1 MRLSCTLAAASAA
14 GALLA
19 AITVAGG
26 AAAQDYKGKQ
36 IKVIVGF
43 SPGGGYDAYGRLL
56 ARHFGPFIPGKP
68 SVIVQNMPGASSMK
82 AVKFLDAGAP
92 QDGTAMTIFN
102 PGLITQSMTNPK
114 KVSVDFM
121 KLRFVGSASSDIRL
135 CYYWHATGIKT
146 LDDVFKRP
154 QIVMGATAIGSSS
167 YINGALL
174 RNMFGA
180 KIKHVLGY
188 PGSAEQR
195 IAIERGELDGD
206 CGAWG
211 STPGNWIKN
220 KQINPVVRFSKVSA
234 PDMPDMPHVMDIAK
248 TPEQKQILSLIL
260 APSEIGRPFV
270 MSAKVPAER
279 LAALRKAFM
288 EMVKDKA
295 FLAEADKGKR
305 EIIGPMSGEEAEA
318 AIKAIY
324 ATPRDV
330 IAKVGD
336 MIK

>member
-1 MRLSCTLAAASAA
+1 MSLPRMIAAASAIA
-14 GALLA
+14 VLA
-19 AITVAGG
+19 APLAGVAT
-26 AAAQDYKGKQ
+26 AQEFKGKQ
-36 IKVIVGF
+36 MKVIVGF

-56 ARHFGPFIPGKP
+56 ARHIGNFIPGKP
-68 SVIVQNMPGASSMK
+68 GVIVQNMPGASSMK
-82 AVKFLDAGAP
+82 AVKFLDAGAAV
-92 QDGTAMTIFN
+92 DGTTMTIFN

-114 KVSVDFM
+114 KVTVNFA
-121 KLRFVGSASSDIRL
+121 KLRFVGSVSSDIRV
-135 CYYWHATGIKT
+135 CYYWGKTGIKT
-146 LDDVFKRP
+146 MDDVFKRP
-154 QIVMGATAIGSSS
+154 KIVMGATAIGSSS

-211 STPGNWIKN
+211 STPANWIKD
-220 KQINPVVRFSKVSA
+220 KSINLVVRFSKASA
-234 PDMPDMPHVMDIAK
+234 PDMPAVPYIMEFAK

-270 MSAKVPAER
+270 MSAKVPAAP
-279 LAALRKAFM
+279 LATVRKAFM
-288 EMVKDKA
+288 TMVKDKA
-295 FLAEADKGKR
+295 FLAEAEKGNR
-305 EIIGPMSGEEAEA
+305 EVIGPMSGEEAEA
-318 AIKAIY
+318 AIGDIY
-324 ATPRDV
+324 NTPPAV
-330 IAKVGD
+330 IAKVGE